1 MKILVTGGCGFIGST
16 LVKYLLENT
25 DHIIIN
31 VDKLSYASSV
41 ESLNNVKNCGRYF
54 FEKIDICDTDSLE
67 RVFRQHFPES
77 VIHLAA
83 ESHVDRSIDDPLTFI
98 KNNINGT
105 AGLLE
110 VVRKY
115 LNGIHEN
122 VLKKFRLHHVSTDEV
137 YGSLGETGLFNEASA
152 YRPNSP
158 YAASKAS
165 SDHLVRAWCTTYDMP
180 VLITNSS
187 NNYGPYQY
195 PEKLIPLMI
204 LNALEGKELP
214 VYGDGKNVRDW
225 IYVEDHVRAIY
236 QVFEN
241 GDIGSTYNIGAKS
254 ELTNTQIVMLIC
266 ELLQE
271 LKPEGNK
278 LYKSLIKYVSDRPG
292 HDKRYAL
299 DTNKINKEL
308 AWKPSYTIEDG
319 LRNTVI
325 WYLEN
330 RQWCLNVMKNK
341 YSRERLGLLK

>member
-180 VLITNSS
+180 
-187 NNYGPYQY
+187 
-195 PEKLIPLMI
+195 
-204 LNALEGKELP
+204 
-214 VYGDGKNVRDW
+214 
-225 IYVEDHVRAIY
+225 
-236 QVFEN
+236 EN
-241 GDIGSTYNIGAKS
+241 
-254 ELTNTQIVMLIC
+254 L
-266 ELLQE
+266 
-271 LKPEGNK
+271 
-278 LYKSLIKYVSDRPG
+278 
-292 HDKRYAL
+292 
-299 DTNKINKEL
+299 
-308 AWKPSYTIEDG
+308 
-319 LRNTVI
+319 
-325 WYLEN
+325 
-330 RQWCLNVMKNK
+330 
-341 YSRERLGLLK
+341 